1 MAAYERANRAKSVF
15 LGNMSHELRT
25 PLNAIMGFS
34 QILLVNSHLGVETQ
48 EYLGIILQSSEHLLS
63 LIEDL
68 LDISKIEANKIEI
81 EPNLL
86 SLSNFLEVTV
96 AMVDV
101 KAREKNLTLTK
112 QFAPE
117 LPETI
122 YADEKRLRQVLLNLL
137 SNAIKFTETGT
148 ITFSVT
154 LSQSTRSNQLIE
166 FAIADTGT
174 GMSAAEIEKIFLP
187 FEQAGKSEMRT
198 QGAGLGLAISQNLV
212 QKMGGEI
219 KVVSAVNVGSTFSF
233 ELDLL
238 GNQPQALIKPATEAI
253 ALLPP
258 KAENAIAEVA
268 IEVQNKLISGSAK
281 SLSILIAEDMD
292 YNQMMLKIL
301 LESWG
306 HEADIA
312 NNGLEAIA
320 MLREKPYDVI
330 LMDIQMP
337 VLNGI
342 EATKRIVAEWDQASR
357 PYIVAVS
364 AQEEQEEFATLGMDA
379 YISKPIDFAQ
389 LEEVLSRV

>member
-1 MAAYERANRAKSVF
+1 MIDF
-15 LGNMSHELRT
+15 
-25 PLNAIMGFS
+25 
-34 QILLVNSHLGVETQ
+34 
-48 EYLGIILQSSEHLLS
+48 
-63 LIEDL
+63 
-68 LDISKIEANKIEI
+68 
-81 EPNLL
+81 
-86 SLSNFLEVTV
+86 
-96 AMVDV
+96 
-101 KAREKNLTLTK
+101 KAREKKLTLTK
-112 QFAPE
+112 QFAPD

-137 SNAIKFTETGT
+137 SNAIKFTKTGA

-174 GMSAAEIEKIFLP
+174 GMSTAEIEKIFLP

-212 QKMGGEI
+212 QNMGGEI
-219 KVVSAVNVGSTFSF
+219 KVVSKINVGTTFSF
-233 ELDLL
+233 ELDLTEH
-238 GNQPQALIKPATEAI
+238 QPQALISPVTEAI
-253 ALLPP
+253 ALLLP
-258 KAENAIAEVA
+258 KAENAIKDVA
-268 IEVQNKLISGSAK
+268 IEVQNKLISAPVK
-281 SLSILIAEDMD
+281 SLIILIAEDMD

-330 LMDIQMP
+330 LMDMQMP
-337 VLNGI
+337 VLNGV
-342 EATKRIVAEWDQASR
+342 EATKRIIAEWDQASR

-364 AQEEQEEFATLGMDA
+364 AQEEQEEFAALGMDA